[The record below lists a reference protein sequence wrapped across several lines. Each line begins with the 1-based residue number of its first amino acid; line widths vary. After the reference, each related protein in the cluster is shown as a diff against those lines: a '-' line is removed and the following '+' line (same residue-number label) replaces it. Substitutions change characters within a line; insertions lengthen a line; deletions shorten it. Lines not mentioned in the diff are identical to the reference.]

1 MERNCTKS
9 YIFRRIQAA
18 CDNHSGVEV
27 CEIRRFLDGHKLLLP
42 IVNGMELCKNLCFSK
57 GYVTLVSCDNHKR
70 LKFHN
75 GHGSLVTIV
84 SGTEIVKPNAPSED
98 TDYRVYL
105 Y

>member
-1 MERNCTKS
+1 M
-9 YIFRRIQAA
+9 
-18 CDNHSGVEV
+18 
-27 CEIRRFLDGHKLLLP
+27 
-42 IVNGMELCKNLCFSK
+42 NGIHDD
-57 GYVTLVSCDNHKR
+57 CDNHKR

-84 SGTEIVKPNAPSED
+84 SGTEIVKPNALSED